1 MIITIILNIVVAS
14 SQYLVEPKV
23 STQCKIEKISHK
35 RSVATNEAKSNFS
48 ANELSLIFRTAKKE
62 TEFVIPSGPIVNPI
76 YDSLANKIYWIALN
90 EVCEI
95 NIKTGKARAIY
106 NEFGISGIG
115 QIWMS
120 GRSLSIRGGQS
131 DSCIN
136 VDFKKS
142 RVIRTLVSCPSP

>member
-1 MIITIILNIVVAS
+1 MIITIVLNILVAS
-14 SQYLVEPKV
+14 SQHLVEYKET
-23 STQCKIEKISHK
+23 TQCKIETITHRKL
-35 RSVATNEAKSNFS
+35 VAANEATSNFT
-48 ANELSLIFRTAKKE
+48 ANDLSFILTSAKKE
-62 TEFVIPSGPIVNPI
+62 TEITIPSAPVVNPI

-95 NIKTGKARAIY
+95 NVKTLKVRTVY
-106 NEFGISGIG
+106 REFGISGIG

-131 DSCIN
+131 DSCIK

-142 RVIRTLVSCPSP
+142 RVIRTLVSCAYP